1 MAKAILFHSHNKMTK
16 KQYISYDDVSNVIMP
31 SIFRQLANDE
41 FKPDVIVG
49 LTRGGLVPAVHCSH
63 YYDVPM
69 VTLHFALRDHPREDD
84 IDEIERLVNSGKRV
98 LIVDEICDGGHTLR
112 KIHDV
117 LFASYQNMVTA
128 APIDTEVL
136 PMQLKYAVMV
146 HNLACEEFEPDYWGM
161 TVNKMEDPVWL
172 VYPWEY

>member
-1 MAKAILFHSHNKMTK
+1 MTK

-41 FKPDVIVG
+41 FKPDVVVG

-69 VTLHFALRDHPREDD
+69 VTLHVALRDHPREDPVH
-84 IDEIERLVNSGKRV
+84 EIEDLVNSGKRV
-98 LIVDEICDGGHTLR
+98 LIVDEICDGSHTLR
-112 KIHDV
+112 KIHDA
-117 LFASYQNMVTA
+117 LFKSYEAMVNSLPVVA
-128 APIDTEVL
+128 YPVEDEIP
-136 PMQLKYAVMV
+136 PMQVKYAVMV
-146 HNLACEEFEPDYWGM
+146 HNLGCTEFEPDYYGM
-161 TVNKMEDPVWL
+161 EVNKTENPVWL